1 MSNQNYVKSLSILGE
16 NTNLFSQGNKYIIP
30 LYQRA
35 FEWKEDQTSQ
45 LIDDLNDF
53 EANNYHLGSLVVAQR
68 EQHDQNQ
75 NALYEVIDGQQRLT
89 ALFLTLNVLRLLLK
103 DQSCSNCLIL
113 NSAPTYECRISS
125 KITFEKLLKL
135 EINATEISDRLIEIQ
150 EKLKKLQSSNSEKEN
165 DIEKCDENMIS
176 QSINI
181 ALKINEISR
190 ASPNK
195 LEAIAKFA
203 DKLKKV
209 KLYLIEVP
217 KHTDLNRYF
226 EIMNTRGEQLE
237 PTDII
242 KAKFMGL
249 ISTEEKRSFFH
260 QVWEA
265 CADMTGYVQMH
276 LPKATYRKILFELDA
291 NNSNE
296 SDSRRLN
303 LILKANN
310 LNCIID
316 DETVNEL
323 NKTTNSDKKDGNNQQ
338 VQDIEKELSIN
349 ELLAQGP
356 IPDFTID
363 GKTNGDK
370 DARFESIID
379 FKYFLLHVLK
389 IFVISKTNMQNL
401 SDLYN
406 TTELEIKQ
414 LLDDKRLI
422 KQYESAIDYLIK
434 DEKENTSLKEQ
445 LSFKFLSCLLNCRFI
460 LDKYFIKREFSS
472 EDLIGKWSLK
482 TLHLSNN
489 DKQSPYYKNTF
500 SEEINNQILKLQSCF
515 RVSYTSPKVMHWITE
530 LLLHIYQSRNDV
542 NNVDSNTIKEKCVTL
557 ARNAV
562 KNDYLNREDKE
573 SSLQKIGLGVD
584 TPHIVLNYLDYLF
597 WDKLKHDSNKEFI
610 SNLKLESFDPQ
621 SLIKDFDFEFRNS
634 VEHWYPQ
641 NPSGGTFKEFLN
653 EDGLNSLGN
662 LCLVPSRINAK
673 FSNLSPISKLKTYQH
688 EVNEGSLKLRIMA
701 KMAEKLNDEKLWINS
716 ETNNANCKLLNDISF
731 NLLKDDCQNIN

>member
-135 EINATEISDRLIEIQ
+135 DINATKISDRLIEIQ

-242 KAKFMGL
+242 KAKFMEL
-249 ISTEEKRSFFH
+249 ISTEEQRSFFH

-323 NKTTNSDKKDGNNQQ
+323 NKTTNFINILNKSISEKISIKDYVDVRYNEDLESISFDKNDSIDTVIRKKINYITYNWFMQTLLDRAERMANYTDLEVRVPFCDYKLVEYLWNIPWETKAYEGREKGLLRYIVKD
-338 VQDIEKELSIN
+338 
-349 ELLAQGP
+349 LLPEEIVFRKKSPYPKTHNPTYLNCVKKILLEILENPNSP
-356 IPDFTID
+356 ILNFIDKDVVLEIVNTD
-363 GKTNGDK
+363 GKSFTRPWFG
-370 DARFESIID
+370 
-379 FKYFLLHVLK
+379 
-389 IFVISKTNMQNL
+389 
-401 SDLYN
+401 
-406 TTELEIKQ
+406 Q
-414 LLDDKRLI
+414 LMTGPQLM
-422 KQYESAIDYLIK
+422 AYLIQV
-434 DEKENTSLKEQ
+434 NMWLK
-445 LSFKFLSCLLNCRFI
+445 
-460 LDKYFIKREFSS
+460 KY
-472 EDLIGKWSLK
+472 
-482 TLHLSNN
+482 
-489 DKQSPYYKNTF
+489 
-500 SEEINNQILKLQSCF
+500 
-515 RVSYTSPKVMHWITE
+515 SPK
-530 LLLHIYQSRNDV
+530 
-542 NNVDSNTIKEKCVTL
+542 
-557 ARNAV
+557 
-562 KNDYLNREDKE
+562 
-573 SSLQKIGLGVD
+573 
-584 TPHIVLNYLDYLF
+584 
-597 WDKLKHDSNKEFI
+597 
-610 SNLKLESFDPQ
+610 
-621 SLIKDFDFEFRNS
+621 FR
-634 VEHWYPQ
+634 
-641 NPSGGTFKEFLN
+641 
-653 EDGLNSLGN
+653 
-662 LCLVPSRINAK
+662 I
-673 FSNLSPISKLKTYQH
+673 
-688 EVNEGSLKLRIMA
+688 
-701 KMAEKLNDEKLWINS
+701 
-716 ETNNANCKLLNDISF
+716 
-731 NLLKDDCQNIN
+731 